1 MIVLVVVVVA
11 VVCDRRRS
19 DRLLRKEKDEA
30 SLPDCFW
37 QDSLNAF
44 ILRFAGG
51 EGFIILE
58 LHFPRWSL

>member
-1 MIVLVVVVVA
+1 MLVVVVVA

-30 SLPDCFW
+30 SLPDCFR
-37 QDSLNAF
+37 QDPLNAF

-51 EGFIILE
+51 EGFFILDF
-58 LHFPRWSL
+58 HFPRWSL